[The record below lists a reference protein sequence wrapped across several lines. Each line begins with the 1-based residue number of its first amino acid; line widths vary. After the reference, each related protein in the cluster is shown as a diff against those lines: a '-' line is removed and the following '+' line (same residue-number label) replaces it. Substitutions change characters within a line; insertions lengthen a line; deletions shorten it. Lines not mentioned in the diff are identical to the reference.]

1 MEETIST
8 TETTSTEQTTQE
20 NVSNVQPDENTSNQ
34 TIEQT
39 TQEPVN
45 NEEVTTE
52 NVEEG
57 KEQTQKQENKTQ
69 DWEKIAKDNQAS
81 FTRVSQEL
89 AELKKQIADSKPKVV
104 TDGKINPQFEMRYK
118 YDVDNKEFLAY
129 DALSRQL
136 EPEMRAEVEKLLA
149 EAKTLYNPS
158 NKRAYETKL
167 NQIKDYFRADI
178 VEQIALE
185 KQKLYGNLDNEFN
198 KMIQADREERAKVIE
213 QRVETMPELKA
224 LITPDSENF
233 SEEVFG
239 IVKTMFDL
247 TGDVDIEAT
256 QNAISKIKELGVK
269 EYLAKQKAEAEKKNA
284 TVPSGE
290 GVLQKTVSTIPT
302 ADEMRANP
310 ELYRKAVKKF
320 GMEKVDAVFMK
331 G

>member
-8 TETTSTEQTTQE
+8 TETTSA
-20 NVSNVQPDENTSNQ
+20 
-34 TIEQT
+34 EQT

-45 NEEVTTE
+45 DVQSETQTTEQTAQDPVNDEEVTTE

-57 KEQTQKQENKTQ
+57 NGQTEKKQ

-89 AELKKQIADSKPKVV
+89 AELKKKFNDSKPQLV
-104 TDGKINPQFEMRYK
+104 TDGRINPQFEMRYK

-129 DALSRQL
+129 DSLSRQL
-136 EPEMRAEVEKLLA
+136 EPEMRAEVEKLLT
-149 EAKTLYNPS
+149 EAKTLYNPN

-185 KQKLYGNLDNEFN
+185 KQRLYGNMNNEFS
-198 KMIQADREERAKVIE
+198 KYIQADKEERAKVIE
-213 QRVETMPELKA
+213 QKVDTMPELKA
-224 LITPDSENF
+224 VLDPNSENF
-233 SEEVFG
+233 SQEIFG

-256 QNAISKIKELGVK
+256 QNAITKIKDLGVK

-290 GVLQKTVSTIPT
+290 SVLQKSVSTMPT
-302 ADEMRANP
+302 ADEIRANP

-320 GMEKVDAVFMK
+320 GMDKVDAVIMK

>member
-8 TETTSTEQTTQE
+8 IETP
-20 NVSNVQPDENTSNQ
+20 SN
-34 TIEQT
+34 EQT

-45 NEEVTTE
+45 NVQSEQDQTTEQTAQEPANNEEVLTE

-57 KEQTQKQENKTQ
+57 KEQPQKQEVKAQ

-89 AELKKQIADSKPKVV
+89 AELKKQIADSKPKIVQE
-104 TDGKINPQFEMRYK
+104 GKINPDFEMRYK
-118 YDVDNKEFLAY
+118 YEVDNEEFLAY
-129 DALSRQL
+129 DSLSRQL

-149 EAKTLYNPS
+149 EAKALYNPS
-158 NKRAYETKL
+158 NKRAYEQKL

-185 KQKLYGNLDNEFN
+185 KQKLYGDVEAEF
-198 KMIQADREERAKVIE
+198 KKELQADREERARNIE
-213 QRVETMPELKA
+213 QKVYTMPELKA
-224 LITPDSENF
+224 LLDPDSENF
-233 SEEVFG
+233 SQEVFG
-239 IVKTMFDL
+239 VVKTIFDL

-256 QNAISKIKELGVK
+256 QNAITKIKDLGVK

-290 GVLQKTVSTIPT
+290 GVLQKTTSTIPT
-302 ADEMRANP
+302 AEEMKANP

-320 GMEKVDAVFMK
+320 GMEKVDAVIMK